1 MRDELEVIEAVKWCW
16 DNRIRIY
23 PVIHPL
29 PSEMPRAKNEAQRK
43 DPKYFTPAGYKSKDK
58 VRICVEI
65 GSKKKV
71 GEMVFEQDDSLYRKI
86 EDLYIHYYNNRT
98 V

>member
-1 MRDELEVIEAVKWCW
+1 MRDELEVVEAVRWCW

-29 PSEMPRAKNEAQRK
+29 PSEMPRAKTAAQRK
-43 DPKYFTPAGYKSKDK
+43 DPNYFTPAGYKSKDK
-58 VRICVEI
+58 VRICVEV

-71 GEMVFEQDDSLYRKI
+71 GEMVFDQNDKLYQKI
-86 EDLYIHYYNNRT
+86 EDLYMHYYSKRA